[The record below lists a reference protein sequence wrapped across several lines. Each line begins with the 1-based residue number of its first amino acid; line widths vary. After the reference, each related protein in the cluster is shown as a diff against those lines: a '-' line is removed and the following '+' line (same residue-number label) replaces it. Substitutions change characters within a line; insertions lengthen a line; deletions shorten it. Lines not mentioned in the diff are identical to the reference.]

1 VEPSG
6 TLLVVVP
13 VAERGGMPAAGP
25 ARPRKAE
32 TMGDTAKAQSAAAGL
47 KERLGAVFEEIF
59 ALGRRAGRDE
69 GYREGVAEGARTE
82 RERIHAMLGQAPPR
96 QEAPAGEPARDGVPG
111 GPEAAQ
117 KVLAAE
123 AAKATGA
130 ITKITKVLATETAK
144 AAGRLF
150 DPKTEKGRRPL
161 PASADGESQEV
172 AALVQSLEQR
182 CRAEWEREPRL
193 QAEYGTLEAYT
204 AFIRQRGSGSAPIL

>member
-1 VEPSG
+1 
-6 TLLVVVP
+6 
-13 VAERGGMPAAGP
+13 MPAAGP

-32 TMGDTAKAQSAAAGL
+32 TMGDTAKGQSAAAGL

-69 GYREGVAEGARTE
+69 GYREGLAEGARTE
-82 RERIHAMLGQAPPR
+82 RERIHAMLGQAPPGR
-96 QEAPAGEPARDGVPG
+96 EAPAGEPPRDGGTGVTG
-111 GPEAAQ
+111 GADAAQ

-130 ITKITKVLATETAK
+130 ITKITKVLAAETAK